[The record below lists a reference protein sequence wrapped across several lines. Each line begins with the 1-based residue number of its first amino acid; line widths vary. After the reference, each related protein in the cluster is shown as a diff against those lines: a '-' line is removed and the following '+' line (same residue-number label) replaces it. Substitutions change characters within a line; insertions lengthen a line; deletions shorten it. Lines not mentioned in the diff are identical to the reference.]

1 LPRDTGLNECAD
13 VRLLVTKVVEIQN
26 PRIRLAAVHAWMI
39 EEVLAH
45 STLELGRRMAAP
57 LFGLR
62 DLLFPVARVP
72 LVCIGALTQEADP
85 LSRLVPQRPIW
96 KLSEGLGLV
105 THATRSYSERRLE
118 R

>member
-1 LPRDTGLNECAD
+1 
-13 VRLLVTKVVEIQN
+13 
-26 PRIRLAAVHAWMI
+26 MI

-105 THATRSYSERRLE
+105 THATRPYSERRLE
-118 R
+118 RSLDRRRRTALSLDLGGGVGPAGPRSLAR